1 MKTTLL
7 LAAALAAAVCV
18 ATATATTTANVDRA
32 YASKTCATLKAGLG
46 AATFATN
53 YRTFGTCVSSWT
65 PRVHAARVAA
75 TTTCKQKGLKGSALA
90 ACVRSATT
98 VVLTPQVSAYR
109 NAAKA
114 CAAELAATGTTAF
127 VNKYGTN
134 GTKANAFGKCVSG
147 KVSHKSTTTTT
158 TATTTTTT
166 PAAQHYAV
174 TLAALN
180 TSGVSGSGTLLL
192 NSNKLQ
198 VKLTLSGLEPNQQHQ
213 IAIRGLSS
221 GNASCPTAA
230 TADSDKNGT
239 VTQSEGQPYFGSV
252 LLTLDPATTLSSSG
266 SEQTIQSSLLPVQS
280 RTIVVLGKTVNGTY
294 DATLPVACGTITTS

>member
-18 ATATATTTANVDRA
+18 ATATATTNANVDRA

-65 PRVHAARVAA
+65 PRVHAARLTA
-75 TTTCKQKGLKGSALA
+75 TASCKKRGLGGSALT
-90 ACVRSATT
+90 ACIKSSTT
-98 VVLTPQVSAYR
+98 VVLAPQVSAYR

-114 CAAELAATGTTAF
+114 CAAELAASGTTAF

-134 GTKANAFGKCVSG
+134 GTKANAFGKCVSA
-147 KVSHKSTTTTT
+147 KVSHKPSKPTPPP
-158 TATTTTTT
+158 TTTTT
-166 PAAQHYAV
+166 PAAEHFAV

-180 TSGVSGSGTLLL
+180 GSGVSGSGTLLL
-192 NSNKLQ
+192 NANKLQ
-198 VKLTLSGLEPNQQHQ
+198 VKLTLTGLEPNQQHQ

-239 VTQSEGQPYFGSV
+239 ITQSEGQPYFGSV
-252 LLTLDPATTLSSSG
+252 LQTLDQATTLSSSG
-266 SEQTIQSSLLPVQS
+266 SEQTIQSSLLPLQS